1 MTLRSIAANS
11 PGRRA
16 NWKALGLSQEDMLK
30 PKIAVVN
37 SSSELAICYAHLDG
51 IARMVK
57 EEIRAAGAVPFEVRT
72 AAPSDFITGAGR
84 QGSYILAGRDII
96 ANDIEV
102 QVEAALLDGMIC
114 LTSCDKT
121 PPGHLMAAARLD
133 IPTILVIGGYQQAGE
148 IDGQP
153 VDVEDVWSTDVGRR
167 FGAEGRFPVTDLA
180 ENAIRGPGV
189 CAGMATANTMH
200 CVVEALG
207 MCLPGHAPVRGNSAK
222 MQANA
227 RAAARRIVEMV
238 GEDLRPRDILTE
250 GAFRNAIATVL
261 AVSGSINAIKH
272 LQAVAVEAGS
282 AIDIY
287 ALWEAMSDVP
297 VLSAVRPTGDVR
309 IEQFEDAGGARAVLK
324 RLEGRIDGSAMT
336 CTGTSLAVNLADYE
350 IPGPATIHALDAPV
364 GPGPAIAILKG
375 NFARSAVVR
384 LGIRDGSRPEEF
396 AGPARVFETTRDC
409 MQAIEDGAVRPGDV
423 VICRNQGLK
432 GGPAMG
438 GSASVVLFALA
449 AAGLAKTTAFVT
461 DGQLSGLCLKGLTV
475 AEVSPEAATGGAIG
489 RVRDGDR
496 IVISVARRAIE
507 IDLSAE
513 ELAARPCVGLRNE
526 APGYLGTFREAVRPL
541 STGGVLLPESVSAG
555 PADS

>member
-1 MTLRSIAANS
+1 MTLRSLAANS
-11 PGRRA
+11 PSRRA
-16 NWKALGLSQEDMLK
+16 NWKALGLSQEDMEK

-51 IARMVK
+51 IAGMVK
-57 EEIRAAGAVPFEVRT
+57 EEIRAAGGVPFEVRT
-72 AAPSDFITGAGR
+72 AAPSDFITGAAR
-84 QGSYILAGRDII
+84 AGSYILAGRDII

-121 PPGHLMAAARLD
+121 PPGHLMAAARLN
-133 IPTILVIGGYQQAGE
+133 IPTILVIGGYQPAGE
-148 IDGQP
+148 IDGEP
-153 VDVEDVWSTDVGRR
+153 VDVEDVWSGTIGER
-167 FGAEGRFPVTDLA
+167 FGREPKFPIAAMA
-180 ENAIRGPGV
+180 ENAIMGPGV

-200 CVVEALG
+200 STAEALG
-207 MCLPGHAPVRGNSAK
+207 MCLPGHAPVRANSPK

-238 GEDLRPRDILTE
+238 HEDLRPRQILRE

-272 LQAVAVEAGS
+272 LQAVAIEAHNGL
-282 AIDIY
+282 DVF
-287 ALWEAMSDVP
+287 ALWEEMSDVP

-324 RLEGRIDGSAMT
+324 RLESRIDTSALT
-336 CTGTSLAVNLADYE
+336 CTGKTLAENLEGYE
-350 IPGPATIHALDAPV
+350 IPGPDVIHGLDDPV
-364 GPGPAIAILKG
+364 GPGPSIAILSG
-375 NFARSAVVR
+375 SFAETAVVR

-396 AGPARVFETTRDC
+396 TGPARVFESTAEC
-409 MQAIEDGAVRPGDV
+409 MQAIEDKVVQPGDV
-423 VICRNQGLK
+423 VVARNQGLK

-438 GSASVVLFALA
+438 GSASVILFALD

-475 AEVSPEAATGGAIG
+475 AEVHPEAATGGPIG
-489 RVRDGDR
+489 KIRDGDV
-496 IVISVARRAIE
+496 ITISVEKRSIDVNVPPDELARRNG
-507 IDLSAE
+507 
-513 ELAARPCVGLRNE
+513 PGWKTE
-526 APGYLGTFREAVRPL
+526 ATGYLDTFRHDVRDM
-541 STGGVLLPESVSAG
+541 STGGVLVPEEE
-555 PADS
+555 

>member
-1 MTLRSIAANS
+1 MKLRSLDANS

-16 NWKALGLSQEDMLK
+16 NWKALGLSKEDMEK

-51 IARMVK
+51 IAKMVK
-57 EEIRAAGAVPFEVRT
+57 EAIREAGGVPFEVRT
-72 AAPSDFITGAGR
+72 SAPSDFITGAAK

-121 PPGHLMAAARLD
+121 PPGHLMAAARLN

-148 IDGQP
+148 IDGEP
-153 VDVEDVWSTDVGRR
+153 VDVEDVWSGQIGER
-167 FGAEGRFPVTDLA
+167 FGAKPKFPVADMA

-207 MCLPGHAPVRGNSAK
+207 MALPGHAPVRGNSPK

-227 RAAARRIVEMV
+227 KEAGRRIVEMV
-238 GEDLRPRDILTE
+238 NEDLRPRQILTE

-272 LQAVAVEAGS
+272 LQATAIEAENGV
-282 AIDIY
+282 DIFK
-287 ALWEAMSDVP
+287 LWEEMSDVP
-297 VLSAVRPTGDVR
+297 VLSAVRPTGSVR

-324 RLEGRIDGSAMT
+324 RLLPRIEGGALTVSGKT
-336 CTGTSLAVNLADYE
+336 LAENLADYE
-350 IPGPATIHALDAPV
+350 IEGPDVIQPVDNPV
-364 GPGPAIAILKG
+364 GKGPAIAILGG
-375 NFARSAVVR
+375 NFAETAVVR
-384 LGIRDGSRPEEF
+384 LGVRDGSRPEEF
-396 AGPARVFETTRDC
+396 SGPARVFENTVDC
-409 MQAIEDGAVRPGDV
+409 MQAIEDRVVQEGDV
-423 VICRNQGLK
+423 IISRNQGLK

-438 GSASVVLFALA
+438 GGASLVLFALD

-475 AEVSPEAATGGAIG
+475 AEVSPEAATGGPIG
-489 RVRDGDR
+489 LVRDGD
-496 IVISVARRAIE
+496 IVRISVANRS
-507 IDLSAE
+507 IDLDVPAE
-513 ELAARPCVGLRNE
+513 ELATREG
-526 APGYLGTFREAVRPL
+526 PGYMIAASGYLANFRDSVRGMN
-541 STGGVLLPESVSAG
+541 TGGVLVPEK
-555 PADS
+555 

>member
-1 MTLRSIAANS
+1 MTLRSLAANS

-16 NWKALGLSQEDMLK
+16 NWKALGLSAEDMEK

-51 IARMVK
+51 IARIVK
-57 EEIRAAGAVPFEVRT
+57 DEIRAAGGVPFEVRT
-72 AAPSDFITGAGR
+72 AAPSDFITGAAKR
-84 QGSYILAGRDII
+84 GSYILAGRDII

-133 IPTILVIGGYQQAGE
+133 IPTILVIGGYQPAGE
-148 IDGQP
+148 IDGEP
-153 VDVEDVWSTDVGRR
+153 VDVEDVWSASVGER
-167 FGAEGRFPVTDLA
+167 FGAKPKFPVAQMA

-200 CVVEALG
+200 SVVEALG
-207 MCLPGHAPVRGNSAK
+207 MALPGHAPVRANSPK

-227 RAAARRIVEMV
+227 REAARRIVEMV
-238 GEDLRPRDILTE
+238 REDLRPRQILTE

-272 LQAVAVEAGS
+272 LQATAIEAQNGV
-282 AIDIY
+282 DVF

-297 VLSAVRPTGDVR
+297 VLSAVRPTGTVR

-324 RLEGRIDGSAMT
+324 RLESRIDTSALT
-336 CTGTSLAVNLADYE
+336 CTGRTLAENLAGYE
-350 IPGPATIHALDAPV
+350 IPGPEVIRPLADPI

-375 NFARSAVVR
+375 SFAETAVVR

-396 AGPARVFETTRDC
+396 SGPARVFEKVDLC
-409 MQAIEDGAVRPGDV
+409 MDAIAEGKVQPGDV
-423 VICRNQGLK
+423 VVARNQGLK

-438 GSASVVLFALA
+438 GSASVILFALD

-475 AEVSPEAATGGAIG
+475 AEVAPEAATGGPIG
-489 RVRDGDR
+489 KVRDGDIIR
-496 IVISVARRAIE
+496 ISVANRS
-507 IDLSAE
+507 IDIDVPPA
-513 ELAARPCVGLRNE
+513 ELAARE
-526 APGYLGTFREAVRPL
+526 APGFLNPATGYLANFRQDVQPM
-541 STGGVLLPESVSAG
+541 STGGVLLPPSC
-555 PADS
+555 

>member
-1 MTLRSIAANS
+1 MTLRSLSANS

-16 NWKALGLSQEDMLK
+16 NWRALGLSQEDMLK

-51 IARMVK
+51 IARQVK
-57 EEIRAAGAVPFEVRT
+57 EEIRAAGGIPFEVRT
-72 AAPSDFITGAGR
+72 AAPSDFITGAAKA
-84 QGSYILAGRDII
+84 GSYILAGRDII

-121 PPGHLMAAARLD
+121 PPGHLMAAARLN
-133 IPTILVIGGYQQAGE
+133 IPTILVIGGYQRAGE

-153 VDVEDVWSTDVGRR
+153 VDVEDVWSGQVGER
-167 FGAEGRFPVTDLA
+167 FGAKPKFPVAEMA
-180 ENAIRGPGV
+180 ENAIMGPGV

-207 MCLPGHAPVRGNSAK
+207 MCLPGHAPVRGNSPK

-238 GEDLRPRDILTE
+238 HEDLKPRQILTE

-272 LQAVAVEAGS
+272 LQATAIEADNGL
-282 AIDIY
+282 DVY
-287 ALWEAMSDVP
+287 ALWEEMSDVP
-297 VLSAVRPTGDVR
+297 VISAVRPTGEVR

-324 RLEGRIDGSAMT
+324 RLESRIDPSALT
-336 CTGTSLAVNLADYE
+336 CTGKTLAENLAGYE
-350 IPGPATIHALDAPV
+350 IPGPEVIRPLSDPI

-375 NFARSAVVR
+375 SFAETAVVR

-396 AGPARVFETTRDC
+396 SGPARVFESTAEC
-409 MQAIEDGAVRPGDV
+409 MQAIEDGVVQPGDV
-423 VICRNQGLK
+423 VVARNQGLK

-438 GSASVVLFALA
+438 GSASVILFALD

-475 AEVSPEAATGGAIG
+475 AEVSPEAATGGPIG
-489 RVRDGDR
+489 KVRNGDK
-496 IVISVARRAIE
+496 ITISVANRAID
-507 IDLSAE
+507 IDVPAE
-513 ELAARPCVGLRNE
+513 ELAAREG
-526 APGYLGTFREAVRPL
+526 PGYRTPATGYLDTFRHDVRDL
-541 STGGVLLPESVSAG
+541 STGGVLLPPSC
-555 PADS
+555 

>member
-1 MTLRSIAANS
+1 MPLRSLAANS
-11 PGRRA
+11 SSRRA
-16 NWKALGLSQEDMLK
+16 NWRALGLSQEDMEK

-51 IARMVK
+51 IARIVK
-57 EEIRAAGAVPFEVRT
+57 DEIRAAGGVPFEVRT
-72 AAPSDFITGAGR
+72 AAPSDFITGAAK

-121 PPGHLMAAARLD
+121 PPGHLMAAARLN

-148 IDGQP
+148 IDGEP
-153 VDVEDVWSTDVGRR
+153 VDVEDVWSGSIGER
-167 FGAEGRFPVTDLA
+167 FGAEPKFPVA
-180 ENAIRGPGV
+180 EMAEHAIMGPGV

-200 CVVEALG
+200 SVVEALG
-207 MCLPGHAPVRGNSAK
+207 MALPGHAPVRGNSPK

-227 RAAARRIVEMV
+227 REAARRIVAMV
-238 GEDLRPRDILTE
+238 HEDLKPRQILTE

-272 LQAVAVEAGS
+272 LQAVAVEAQNGL
-282 AIDIY
+282 DVFE
-287 ALWEAMSDVP
+287 LWEEMSDVP
-297 VLSAVRPTGDVR
+297 VLSAVRPTGHVR

-324 RLEGRIDGSAMT
+324 RLEKRIDTSALT
-336 CTGTSLAVNLADYE
+336 CTGKTLGENLAGYE
-350 IPGPATIHALDAPV
+350 IPGPEVIRPMDDPV
-364 GPGPAIAILKG
+364 GPGPSIAILSG
-375 NFARSAVVR
+375 SFAETAVVR

-396 AGPARVFETTRDC
+396 TGPARVFETTEEC
-409 MQAIEDGAVRPGDV
+409 MQAIEDGVIQPGDV
-423 VICRNQGLK
+423 VVSRNQGLK

-438 GSASVVLFALA
+438 GGASLILFALD

-475 AEVSPEAATGGAIG
+475 AEVHPEAATGGPIG
-489 RVRDGDR
+489 KIRDGDV
-496 IVISVARRAIE
+496 ITISVANRSIDVAVPADELSRRNGPGFRVPA
-507 IDLSAE
+507 S
-513 ELAARPCVGLRNE
+513 
-526 APGYLGTFREAVRPL
+526 GYLDTFRHDVRDM
-541 STGGVLLPESVSAG
+541 STGGVLV
-555 PADS
+555 PAKE

>member
-1 MTLRSIAANS
+1 MALRSLAANS

-16 NWKALGLSQEDMLK
+16 NWRALGLSKEDMEK

-51 IARMVK
+51 IARIVK
-57 EEIRAAGAVPFEVRT
+57 EEIRAAGGVPFEVRT
-72 AAPSDFITGAGR
+72 AAPSDFITGAAKA
-84 QGSYILAGRDII
+84 GSYILAGRDII

-148 IDGQP
+148 IDGEP
-153 VDVEDVWSTDVGRR
+153 VDVEDVWSGSVGER
-167 FGAEGRFPVTDLA
+167 FGAKPKVPVPDMA
-180 ENAIRGPGV
+180 ENALMGPGV

-200 CVVEALG
+200 SVVEALG
-207 MCLPGHAPVRGNSAK
+207 MALPGHAPVRANSPK

-238 GEDLRPRDILTE
+238 HEDLRPRQILTE

-272 LQAVAVEAGS
+272 LQATAIEAENGV
-282 AIDIY
+282 DVF
-287 ALWEAMSDVP
+287 ALWEEMSDVP
-297 VLSAVRPTGDVR
+297 VLSAVRPTGHVR

-324 RLEGRIDGSAMT
+324 RLESRIDTSALT
-336 CTGTSLAVNLADYE
+336 CTGKTLAENLAGYE
-350 IPGPATIHALDAPV
+350 IPGPDTIHALSDPV
-364 GPGPAIAILKG
+364 GRGPSIAILKG
-375 NFARSAVVR
+375 SFAETAVVR

-396 AGPARVFETTRDC
+396 SGPARVFESTAEC
-409 MQAIEDGAVRPGDV
+409 MQAIEDGAVKPGDV
-423 VICRNQGLK
+423 VVARNQGLK

-438 GSASVVLFALA
+438 GSASVILFALD

-475 AEVSPEAATGGAIG
+475 AEVAPEAATGGPIG
-489 RVRDGDR
+489 KVRDGDT
-496 IVISVARRAIE
+496 ITISVANRAID
-507 IDLSAE
+507 IDVPAA
-513 ELAARPCVGLRNE
+513 ELAAREG
-526 APGYLGTFREAVRPL
+526 PGYRVPASGYLANFRQDVQPMSA
-541 STGGVLLPESVSAG
+541 GGVLLPPSC
-555 PADS
+555 